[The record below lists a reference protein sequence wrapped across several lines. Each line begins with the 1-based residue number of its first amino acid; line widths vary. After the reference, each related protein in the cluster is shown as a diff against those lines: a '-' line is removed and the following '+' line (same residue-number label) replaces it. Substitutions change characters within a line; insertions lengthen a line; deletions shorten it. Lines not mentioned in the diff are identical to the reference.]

1 MQRGGPAGPARPG
14 TCSERGHVS
23 NHKVKASWFLEGRRL
38 RGWEFVVGGFCLGG
52 PGVAWRRIP
61 ARDVGLGKAVPVSLN
76 LAFWKF
82 FFF

>member
-61 ARDVGLGKAVPVSLN
+61 APDVGLWVKPFLC
-76 LAFWKF
+76 L
-82 FFF
+82 